1 MKAIIRGLLV
11 GVLSIGWMRL
21 AWAQAPAEVG
31 KVAVVAGSAWIEA
44 HGERQLLQAGNAL
57 HEGVTVQ
64 TGSDGYVY
72 VNTVDRGFVSLRPNS
87 SLTIE
92 AYVYDSAAPANT
104 RIKLRLNR
112 GVVRTISGEGAQAA
126 RERFRMNT
134 PVAAIGIR
142 GTDFSVFTD
151 ARTTRVSVR
160 AGGIVM
166 SPFLAGC
173 RPAGMGPC
181 EGGTGLSSQ
190 AGGSILQLRHGEA
203 QPTLLGPQFQH
214 LSPEAVAPPGKDE
227 GSAAG
232 GQVRTSA
239 VGAPAVVTANE
250 IAFGDAVRSLPEPRP
265 APAPVP
271 ETPVV
276 RPPPPPPPPPEAQKL
291 FWGRYQALA
300 SLPADITLEALR
312 AGVHDIVAMG
322 GFGPF
327 ALVRDTREPMT
338 MPLKGVFGFQLK
350 GAEAYVVGDG
360 KATAATVADPS
371 LVVDFGKRRFDTS
384 LTVSTGQLSH
394 QMRAQGSVTS
404 DGMMRSDQAA
414 GNATVRGALA
424 GTDAS
429 QAGYVFSSQIGASGQ
444 TAVGATN
451 WGR

>member
-1 MKAIIRGLLV
+1 MKTMIRGMLI
-11 GVLSIGWMRL
+11 GCLSIGWAVL
-21 AWAQAPAEVG
+21 AWAQGPAEVG
-31 KVAVVAGSAWIEA
+31 KIAVVAGSAWVEA
-44 HGERQLLQAGNAL
+44 HGQRQPLQAGSAL
-57 HEGVTVQ
+57 HEGVTLE

-92 AYVYDSAAPANT
+92 AYAYDSAAPADT

-151 ARTTRVSVR
+151 ARTTRASVR
-160 AGGIVM
+160 SGGIVM

-173 RPAGMGPC
+173 RPADMGPC
-181 EGGTGLSSQ
+181 DGGMGLSSQ
-190 AGGSILQLRHGEA
+190 AGGSILQLRHGET

-227 GSAAG
+227 GSVAG
-232 GQVRTSA
+232 GQVKTSA
-239 VGAPAVVTANE
+239 VSAPAVVTANE

-271 ETPVV
+271 EPPVV
-276 RPPPPPPPPPEAQKL
+276 RPPPPAPPEAQKL

-300 SLPADITLEALR
+300 NLPADTSLDNLR
-312 AGVHDIVAMG
+312 AGVRDIVAMG

-327 ALVRDTREPMT
+327 AMVRDTREPMT
-338 MPLKGVFGFQLK
+338 MPVTGVFGFQLK

-371 LVVDFGKRRFDTS
+371 LVIDFGKRRFDTS
-384 LTVSTGQLSH
+384 LTVSTGQLRH
-394 QMRAQGSVTS
+394 QMRAQGSVTG
-404 DGMMRSDQAA
+404 DGILRSDQAA

-424 GTDAS
+424 GTDAA
-429 QAGYVFSSQIGASGQ
+429 QAGYVFSSEIGASGQ

>member
-1 MKAIIRGLLV
+1 MNTMIRGMLI
-11 GVLSIGWMRL
+11 GCLSIGWAVL
-21 AWAQAPAEVG
+21 AWAQGPAEVG
-31 KVAVVAGSAWIEA
+31 KIAVVAGSAWLEA
-44 HGERQLLQAGNAL
+44 HGQRQPLQAGSTL
-57 HEGVTVQ
+57 HEGATLE

-92 AYVYDSAAPANT
+92 AYAYDSAAPANT
-104 RIKLRLNR
+104 QIKLRLNR

-151 ARTTRVSVR
+151 ARTTRASVR

-173 RPAGMGPC
+173 RPAGTGPC

-190 AGGSILQLRHGEA
+190 AGGSILQLRHGET

-227 GSAAG
+227 GSVAG
-232 GQVRTSA
+232 GQVKTSA
-239 VGAPAVVTANE
+239 VSAPAVVTANE
-250 IAFGDAVRSLPEPRP
+250 IEILGDAVRLLPEPRP

-276 RPPPPPPPPPEAQKL
+276 RPQPVPPAPEAQKL

-300 SLPADITLEALR
+300 SLPADTTLEALR

-327 ALVRDTREPMT
+327 ALVRDSREPMT
-338 MPLKGVFGFQLK
+338 MPVKGVFGFQLK
-350 GAEAYVVGDG
+350 SAEAYVVGDG

-384 LTVSTGQLSH
+384 LTVSTSQLSH
-394 QMRAQGSVTS
+394 SMRAQGSVTS

-414 GNATVRGALA
+414 GNAMVRGALA